1 MKKLLVTAFEPFGG
15 EKINASSLVL
25 ERLPEKI
32 GSWEIVKLTL
42 PVVFGCAGEI
52 AAAKAA
58 EIGVDAVLSL
68 GQAAGRIKITP
79 EYVAIN
85 FRDAGIPDNN
95 GQQPCREPI
104 VPGGPD
110 AFFATLP
117 VFDMASAIT
126 KNGLPGEVSYSAG
139 TYVCND
145 LFYSLMNRFSG
156 TDVRVCFMHLPLT
169 PEQADD
175 GRLSLSLEDM
185 ASAVVCAIEAIA

>member
-15 EKINASSLVL
+15 ENINASALVL

-32 GSWEIVKLTL
+32 GDWEIVKLTL
-42 PVVFGCAGEI
+42 PVVFGRAGEL
-52 AAAKAA
+52 ATARAD
-58 EIGVDAVLSL
+58 EIDADAVLSL
-68 GQAAGRIKITP
+68 GQAAGRSKVTP

-85 FRDAGIPDNN
+85 FRDARIPDND
-95 GQQPCREPI
+95 GQQPCKDPI

-156 TDVRVCFMHLPLT
+156 TDIRVCFMHLPLT
-169 PEQADD
+169 PEQATDGQPSLALDD
-175 GRLSLSLEDM
+175 M
-185 ASAVVCAIEAIA
+185 VSAVVSAVEAIA